1 MNGEMLVSG
10 ATLAPDPAR
19 VILRLF
25 LPGEEARDGHPRVSD
40 VVARLF
46 ERPQATD
53 SETAQ
58 KILTSFGDRTGNLK
72 SVLLDHAM
80 AVSPHTDR
88 WEELTNDQRL
98 LLGATFSA
106 EYAVE
111 AAALCNPSAVPHP
124 DQSGLK
130 PGQLRVAVS
139 LRCIGEG
146 HVSSISFVSA
156 IIGPGRTWTFGDRTM
171 PLTPLTLGP
180 ARWTLEHF
188 VDLLE
193 QHRLLNDEISGAV
206 VRALGETFGPTE
218 LEATIAT
225 LPEQLM
231 ERHDAATHIEALRA
245 MVKTAYSLEFPETS
259 ALAQRV
265 LMPVAHEE
273 IKGMEDARFV
283 QFTSEDGTQE
293 YRATYTAYDG
303 TRIAPRLL
311 TSPDL
316 RRFESHR
323 LSGSAARNKGVAL
336 FPRKVGGRYLALTR
350 TDGETSSLAWSED
363 GRVWTHKT
371 PVHVPRRLWE
381 IVKTGNCGAPI
392 ETDRGWLLITH
403 GVGPMRRYCIGAI
416 LLDLEHPDKVLARLE
431 HPLLEPDDSERNGY
445 VPNVVYSCGG
455 VVHDGILWLPYGV
468 ADTHIRVA
476 SIAMDELLD
485 AMTPVN
491 VTASN

>member
-1 MNGEMLVSG
+1 MTARMLDAG
-10 ATLAPDPAR
+10 ARLGPDPSR

-40 VVARLF
+40 VVTRLF
-46 ERPQATD
+46 DRPNGTDAISAQA
-53 SETAQ
+53 
-58 KILTSFGDRTGNLK
+58 ILDSFGNRTVDLK
-72 SVLLDHAM
+72 AVLLDHAA

-88 WEELTNDQRL
+88 WDELNEDERI

-106 EYAVE
+106 EYAIE
-111 AAALCNPSAVPHP
+111 GAALCNPSATPHP
-124 DQSGLK
+124 DQSGLE

-139 LRCIGEG
+139 LRSIGEG

-156 IIGPGRTWTFGDRTM
+156 IIGPGRTWTFGERTM

-180 ARWTLEHF
+180 ARWTIEHF
-188 VDLLE
+188 VDVLG
-193 QHRLLNDEISGAV
+193 QHRLLNDEISEAV
-206 VRALGETFGPTE
+206 VRTLGDTFGPAE
-218 LEATIAT
+218 LEASIAA
-225 LPEQLM
+225 LPPQLM
-231 ERHDAATHIEALRA
+231 DRHDAGPHIEALRA
-245 MVKTAYSLEFPETS
+245 MVKTAYSVEFPAS
-259 ALAQRV
+259 SDLAQRV

-283 QFTSEDGTQE
+283 LFTAEDGTQE

-311 TSPDL
+311 TSTDL
-316 RRFESHR
+316 RTFESHR
-323 LSGSAARNKGVAL
+323 LSGSAAHNKGIAL

-350 TDGETSSLAWSED
+350 SDGENSSLAWSTD

-392 ETDRGWLLITH
+392 ETEKGWLVISH
-403 GVGPMRRYCIGAI
+403 GVGPMRRYCIGAM
-416 LLDLEHPDKVLARLE
+416 LLDLDHPEKVIARLE
-431 HPLLEPDDSERNGY
+431 RPLLEPDEAERNGY

-455 VVHDGILWLPYGV
+455 LVHEGVLWLPYGV

-476 SIAMDELLD
+476 SIPVAELLD
-485 AMTPVN
+485 SMTPVTGT
-491 VTASN
+491 TAP